1 MREADVEGLGFT
13 TLQPRGSLTSGMA
26 AQIREAIGAGR
37 LKPGERLPTEQQ
49 LIVSF
54 GVSRTVVREAI
65 AALRADGLVVSRQ
78 GSGVFV
84 ADPPAPPRFR
94 LAPGGLTSLRDVIQL
109 LELRT
114 GIEAEAA
121 AFAAQ
126 RRSDEHLAQMRQTL
140 AQVDLAIAAGRSAH
154 ELDFQFHRLI
164 AAAAG
169 NPLFL
174 AFLDQFGQA
183 IIPRRS
189 VEVDAVG
196 RRERRGYLQRSQA
209 EHRELHAAIEE
220 GAASRAMRL
229 MRQHIAN
236 GLKRYRSLQPEAAGQ
251 SDGDQEEV

>member
-1 MREADVEGLGFT
+1 MEGLGFT

-49 LIVSF
+49 LIASF

-94 LAPGGLTSLRDVIQL
+94 LAPGGLSSLTDVIQL

-114 GIEAEAA
+114 GVEVEAVAL
-121 AFAAQ
+121 AAQ
-126 RRSDEHLAQMRQTL
+126 RRRDQHLVGMRDIL
-140 AQVDLAIAAGRSAH
+140 DRIDVAIAAGRSAH
-154 ELDFQFHRLI
+154 ELDFQFHRQI
-164 AAAAG
+164 AAAAS
-169 NPLFL
+169 NRLFL
-174 AFLDQFGQA
+174 SFLDQFGHA
-183 IIPRRS
+183 VIPRRS

-196 RRERRGYLQRSQA
+196 MRERRGYLERSQA
-209 EHRELHAAIEE
+209 EHRDLYAAIEDR
-220 GAASRAMRL
+220 AASRAMRL

-236 GLKRYRSLQPEAAGQ
+236 GLKRYRSLLPEAAGQ
-251 SDGDQEEV
+251 SEGDQEDV